1 MSDER
6 RQGVLAEV
14 RRRLE
19 EVRRHRVAREE
30 QQARLAEQLAQLKR
44 ETECDLAREDEL
56 ERLLS
61 TRGLSKTRAPSGKG
75 NGASPRFMPRPDGRY
90 RDLCGGILADVY
102 PSGLPSSQIVG
113 RLRLRGGS
121 VHPKSVSSAL
131 STLKSKGLAR
141 HAGKE
146 YVLTEEG
153 YATFATG
160 PTSTA

>member
-6 RQGVLAEV
+6 GEGVLAEV
-14 RRRLE
+14 HRRLE
-19 EVRRHRVAREE
+19 EVRRRRGAREE
-30 QQARLAEQLAQLKR
+30 QQARLAEQLAQLRR

-61 TRGLSKTRAPSGKG
+61 THGLSQPQAPSGKG

-90 RDLCGGILADVY
+90 RDLCGRILADVY
-102 PSGLPSSQIVG
+102 PSGLPSAQVVG

-131 STLKSKGLAR
+131 STLKSKGLAQ

-146 YVLTEEG
+146 YVLMKEG
-153 YATFATG
+153 YAIFGTG